1 MVFAFKDDEL
11 MNLIDQEQSRVEN
24 ELNLIASE
32 NYPSP
37 TILHIVGSALMNK
50 YAEGY
55 PGKRYYAGCKI
66 VDKIEMLAI
75 ERCKSL
81 FGADHAN
88 VQPHAGSQANMA
100 VYMAALKPGATIL
113 GMSLSAGGHLT
124 HGSPVSFSGKLY
136 NIISYGVDPETEL
149 IDYDAVA
156 SLAQEHK
163 PALII
168 AGASA
173 YSRIIDFERFDAIA
187 KSVNAY
193 FMADVAHIAGII
205 AAKLHP
211 SPVQYAD
218 FVTATTQKTLRGPR
232 GGFILCKSRHA
243 DIIDKAV
250 MPGIQGGP
258 FMNVIG
264 AKAHCFAAAATPA
277 FVEYQRQLLRNAKT
291 MCKAMQDLGYRVVS
305 GTTENHLFI
314 VDMSERNMNGKE
326 AEQLLESVGII
337 VSRSTI
343 PFDKQ
348 KPALG
353 SGFRIGSPAMTSRG
367 MRENEAVIIAE
378 YVHDALSH
386 KTDAGYLQALKEKV
400 ISLCHQFP
408 VYKE

>member
-1 MVFAFKDDEL
+1 MFIAKEDEPL
-11 MNLIDQEQSRVEN
+11 MDLIGREQARVED

-37 TILHIVGSALMNK
+37 TVLKLVGSVLMNK

-55 PGKRYYAGCKI
+55 PGKRYYAGCHV
-66 VDKIEMLAI
+66 VDEVETLAI
-75 ERCKSL
+75 DRCKKL

-156 SLAQEHK
+156 ALAQEHK

-173 YSRIIDFERFDAIA
+173 YSRTIDFERFDAIA
-187 KSVNAY
+187 KAVNSY

-211 SPVQYAD
+211 SPVSCAD
-218 FVTATTQKTLRGPR
+218 FVTGTTQKTLRGPR
-232 GGFILCKSRHA
+232 GGFILCKSKHA
-243 DIIDKAV
+243 DVLDKAV

-258 FMNVIG
+258 FMNVIA
-264 AKAHCFAAAATPA
+264 AKAHCFGAAATPA
-277 FVEYQRQLLRNAKT
+277 FVDYQKQLLCNAKT
-291 MCKAMQDLGYRVVS
+291 MCKAMQDFGYRIVS
-305 GTTENHLFI
+305 GTTDNHLFI
-314 VDMSERNMNGKE
+314 VDLTGRGINGKE
-326 AEQLLESVGII
+326 AEKLLESVGII

-343 PFDKQ
+343 PFDSQ

-353 SGFRIGSPAMTSRG
+353 SGIRIGSPAMTSRG
-367 MRENEAVIIAE
+367 MKEQEAQMVMQF
-378 YVHDALSH
+378 VHDALTH
-386 KTDAGYLQALKEKV
+386 KGDAGYLQSLKEKV
-400 ISLCHQFP
+400 HSLCHQFP
-408 VYKE
+408 VYTE

>member
-1 MVFAFKDDEL
+1 MANAFQDTEL
-11 MNLIDQEQSRVEN
+11 LNLIDLERARIEN

-37 TILHIVGSALMNK
+37 ALLEIVGSPLMNK

-55 PGKRYYAGCKI
+55 PGKRYYAGCKV
-66 VDKIEMLAI
+66 VDQIEMLAI
-75 ERCKSL
+75 ERCKKL

-136 NIISYGVDPETEL
+136 NIISYGVDPESEL

-156 SLAQEHK
+156 ALAQEHK

-232 GGFILCKSRHA
+232 GGFILCKSKHA
-243 DIIDKAV
+243 ETVDRAV

-258 FMNVIG
+258 FMNVIA
-264 AKAHCFAAAATPA
+264 AKAHCFAAAATSA
-277 FVEYQRQLLRNAKT
+277 FVDYQRQLLRNAKT
-291 MCKAMQDLGYRVVS
+291 MCKAMQDLGYRIVS

-314 VDMSERNMNGKE
+314 VDLSGRDSNGKE
-326 AEQLLESVGII
+326 AEQLLESAGII

-343 PFDKQ
+343 PFDTQ

-353 SGFRIGSPAMTSRG
+353 SGIRIGSPAMTSRG
-367 MRENEAVIIAE
+367 MRENEALMVAQ

-386 KTDAGYLQALKEKV
+386 KTDTTYLQGLKEKV
-400 ISLCHQFP
+400 HALCRQFP